1 MWFCCYKTVAKTH
14 GSCPWVQSEYS
25 ITRMEWVKLT
35 KQELERL
42 LERRNEKIKRQKIE
56 AKREAENAI
65 EECKHEIRLLS
76 PKMNEDIQMLVM
88 LRNNGINAYYKFIA
102 DGIHHQFGLF
112 DNKANNSIGIK
123 GGGCCG
129 DWDICYESTSQELML
144 QLHDKGKR
152 FWDKDRLSLVPLPD
166 TKSPWSID
174 YLPLII
180 KFIKGYKK
188 FHEEFHEWLEN
199 NEELKA

>member
-1 MWFCCYKTVAKTH
+1 
-14 GSCPWVQSEYS
+14 
-25 ITRMEWVKLT
+25 MEWTKLT
-35 KQELERL
+35 KQELEKL
-42 LERRNEKIKRQKIE
+42 LKRRNEKIERQKIE

-88 LRNNGINAYYKFIA
+88 LRNNGIKFPPMKNKLAYYKFIA

-129 DWDICYESTSQELML
+129 DWGICDGSTSQELML
-144 QLHDKGKR
+144 QPNEKDKR
-152 FWDKDRLSLVPLPD
+152 FWDKGRLSLVPLPD

-180 KFIKGYKK
+180 KFIKEYKK
-188 FHEEFHEWLEN
+188 FHEEFHEWLSN

>member
-1 MWFCCYKTVAKTH
+1 
-14 GSCPWVQSEYS
+14 
-25 ITRMEWVKLT
+25 MEWVKLT

-42 LERRNEKIKRQKIE
+42 LKRRNEKIERQKIE
-56 AKREAENAI
+56 AKNAAKNAI
-65 EECKHEIRLLS
+65 DECKHEIRLLS

-88 LRNNGINAYYKFIA
+88 LYKNGIKFPTIKNETTYYKFIT
-102 DGIHHQFGLF
+102 DGVYHQFGLF
-112 DNKANNSIGIK
+112 DDKANGSIGIK
-123 GGGCCG
+123 NGGYCG
-129 DWDICYESTSQELML
+129 DWDIYYESASQELML
-144 QLHDKGKR
+144 QLHDKDER
-152 FWDKDRLSLVPLPD
+152 LWDKGRLLLVPLPD

-188 FHEEFHEWLEN
+188 FHEEFHEWLKN